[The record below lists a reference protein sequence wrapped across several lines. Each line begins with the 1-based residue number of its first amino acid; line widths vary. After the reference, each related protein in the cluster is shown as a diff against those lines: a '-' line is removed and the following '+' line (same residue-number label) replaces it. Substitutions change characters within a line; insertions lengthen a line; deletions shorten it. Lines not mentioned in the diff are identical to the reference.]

1 MSDLQ
6 LIEQLY
12 EAFGARD
19 DDTFRK
25 LCTPDIEWVQSP
37 GFPGGKTY
45 AGADAVIGGVFER
58 NASLWNDFHFRV
70 GSMHAAD
77 GHVFVLGHYTGTGR
91 DTGKPFSA
99 VVAHVYDIA
108 DGLVAR
114 FRMYAD
120 THTIRSSLEPA

>member
-1 MSDLQ
+1 MSDLE

-12 EAFGARD
+12 AAFGARD
-19 DDTFRK
+19 DDAFRK

-45 AGADAVIGGVFER
+45 VGADAVISGVFKR
-58 NASLWNDFHFRV
+58 NASLWDDFRFRI

-77 GHVFVLGHYTGTGR
+77 GHVFVLGHYTGTGP
-91 DTGKPFSA
+91 GNGQPLNA
-99 VVAHVYDIA
+99 VVTHVYDIA

-120 THTIRSSLEPA
+120 THTIHQSLTPA